1 MNQLC
6 TIEGTVEDI
15 VYSNYANGYTVCVID
30 AGGDMVTATG
40 HMPYLSE
47 GESVKLSGSWTTH
60 PEYGKQFAASYFE
73 KVLPSTSGAI
83 LRYLGS
89 GIVKGIRLAMAKKIV
104 EEFGDDTLTM
114 LGTAPQRLA
123 EIKGI
128 SKSKAI
134 EIGNSFAE
142 QQGAQSVVMF
152 LQQYG
157 IKTAVAFKVYRRFGK
172 DAVTHIKDNPY
183 VLAADIDGITFQTA
197 DRMAAAMGVEK
208 NNRNRI
214 MAGICY
220 ILQYNAYTKGHTF
233 LPMEDLTYTAVNML
247 GIDIAE
253 AERAV
258 HALCL
263 EKQAYIKTV
272 GGVDAIFQASLYTA
286 ETLVAKKLA
295 LLCAEKPM
303 FEDDT
308 VDSLIESEEEQMG
321 IQLAPE
327 QKAAVKTALQKGV
340 MVLTGGPGTGKTTI
354 VNAIISIMKREGL
367 SIALCAPTGR
377 AAKRASDLTGMKAST
392 IHRLLEIGY
401 SEGDSSMEFVRDET
415 NTLEEDVIIVDE
427 TSMVDIPL
435 ASGLLRAIRPDAR
448 LIMVGDV
455 DQLPPVG
462 PGNMLGDIIESG
474 TVPVVR
480 LTQIFRQAA
489 ESMIVQN
496 AHRIIHGDDPVL
508 NGSDSDFFFV
518 NRISADDIAHTVAEL
533 CKKRLPDKYGYDAAR
548 QIQVLSA
555 MKKGIAGVK
564 NLNTILQESLNPP
577 QPHKNEKTFGDTIF
591 RRGDK
596 VMHIK
601 NNYSLEWE
609 STVSDETGLGVF
621 NGDMGF
627 IKDVDLLNKKI
638 DVIFDDDRRVVYD
651 FNQIEELELAYA
663 VTVHKSQGSEFDVV
677 VMPMYQAAPM
687 LMRRNLFYTAITRAK
702 KMVVLVGKQAS
713 MTVMV
718 SEDGELIRYTG
729 LKAMLANPE
738 G

>member
-1 MNQLC
+1 MEQLC
-6 TIEGTVEDI
+6 NIEGAVEEI
-15 VYSNYANGYTVCVID
+15 VYSNYANGYTVCVVD
-30 AGGDMVTATG
+30 VGGDMVTATG
-40 HMPYLSE
+40 YMPYLSE
-47 GESVKLSGSWTTH
+47 GESVKLTGSWTTH
-60 PEYGKQFAASYFE
+60 PEYGKQFSSSYFE
-73 KVLPSTSGAI
+73 KILPSTSGAI

-89 GIVKGIRLAMAKKIV
+89 GIVKGIRLATAKKIV
-104 EEFGDDTLTM
+104 EEFGDDTLT
-114 LGTAPQRLA
+114 LIATAPQRLA

-128 SKSKAI
+128 TKTKAI

-157 IKTAVAFKVYRRFGK
+157 IKTSVAFKVYRRFGR
-172 DAVTHIKDNPY
+172 DAVTHVKDNPY
-183 VLAADIDGITFQTA
+183 VLASEIDGITFQTV
-197 DRMAAAMGVEK
+197 DRMASAMGVEK

-233 LPMEDLTYTAVNML
+233 LPLDDLTYTAVNML
-247 GIDIAE
+247 EIDTAE

-263 EKQAYIKTV
+263 EKQAYTKQI
-272 GGVDAIFQASLYTA
+272 GGKDAVFAASLFTS
-286 ETLVAKKLA
+286 ETLVAKKLE

-303 FEDDT
+303 VKDGDI
-308 VDSLIESEEEQMG
+308 DALIQTEEEQMR
-321 IQLAPE
+321 IKLAPE
-327 QKAAVKTALQKGV
+327 QKSAVKTALQKGV

-377 AAKRASDLTGMKAST
+377 AAKRASELTGMKAST

-401 SEGDSSMEFVRDET
+401 NEGDPSMEFARDET
-415 NTLEEDVIIVDE
+415 NPLEEDVIIVDE

-435 ASGLLRAIRPDAR
+435 ASGLLRAVNPDAR
-448 LIMVGDV
+448 LILVGDV

-474 TVPVVR
+474 AVPVVR

-496 AHRIIHGDDPVL
+496 AHRTIHGEDPVL
-508 NGSDSDFFFV
+508 NGDGSDFFFV
-518 NRISADDIAHTVAEL
+518 NRISAEDIAHTVAEL
-533 CKKRLPDKYGYDAAR
+533 CKTRLPSKYGYDAAR

-555 MKKGIAGVK
+555 MKKGLAGVK
-564 NLNTILQESLNPP
+564 NLNAILQESLNPAE
-577 QPHKNEKTFGDTIF
+577 PHKNEKTFGDTTF

-609 STVSDETGLGVF
+609 STTSDDAGLGVF

-627 IKDVDLLNKKI
+627 IKDVDVLNKKI
-638 DVIFDDDRRVVYD
+638 EVIFDDDRLVVYD

-677 VMPMYQAAPM
+677 VMPIYQAAPM

-702 KMVVLVGKQAS
+702 KMVVLVGKKES
-713 MTVMV
+713 MSVMV
-718 SEDGELIRYTG
+718 SEDGELVRYTG
-729 LKAMLANPE
+729 LRWMLE
-738 G
+738 HSS